1 MNIKVFRAFTSKGF
15 ENSTWI
21 CHFREK
27 TLRKLTVL
35 ARDNYASKRVM
46 HSPFFLRYSHI
57 QKKERRSILKIL
69 FIS

>member
-21 CHFREK
+21 CHLREK

-35 ARDNYASKRVM
+35 ARDNYAFKRVM
-46 HSPFFLRYSHI
+46 HSPFFCVILTFKR
-57 QKKERRSILKIL
+57 KKEKAY
-69 FIS
+69 